1 MVFTALFASLTIEA
15 AAQFVPGEATDS
27 GLGGNNNLVGT
38 VYTPSGRL
46 TRRITIRLTTMTRGD
61 RVASTDDNG
70 NFSFRGLV
78 SGSYTL
84 VIDKEKEFEPFTQ
97 AVEVIQLR
105 GSPPQTY
112 TLSVRLTPKSTVPP
126 KASVIDAAIASLPER
141 GKTLFLRSQ
150 ELAKADDHAGA
161 IDQLLILTGEFPNF
175 MPGFNE
181 LGVQYLR
188 LGQLDK
194 AAAAFTQAIKLE
206 PEAFQPK
213 LNRGMALVTMKR
225 YSDAEP
231 VLLAAKKLD
240 DQSGAVH
247 YFLGTAQ
254 ANLGK
259 FDVAEKE
266 LTRAVSMGGNE
277 MNEAHR
283 VLAIIYSSKGDKTK
297 AATEIETYLKINPKA
312 PDAEQLQK
320 VLESLRS
327 QMSQKQPAKNP

>member
-1 MVFTALFASLTIEA
+1 MSFPLNKKALRAMVFTALFASLTIEA

-141 GKTLFLRSQ
+141 GKTLFIR
-150 ELAKADDHAGA
+150 
-161 IDQLLILTGEFPNF
+161 
-175 MPGFNE
+175 
-181 LGVQYLR
+181 
-188 LGQLDK
+188 
-194 AAAAFTQAIKLE
+194 
-206 PEAFQPK
+206 
-213 LNRGMALVTMKR
+213 
-225 YSDAEP
+225 
-231 VLLAAKKLD
+231 
-240 DQSGAVH
+240 
-247 YFLGTAQ
+247 
-254 ANLGK
+254 
-259 FDVAEKE
+259 
-266 LTRAVSMGGNE
+266 
-277 MNEAHR
+277 
-283 VLAIIYSSKGDKTK
+283 
-297 AATEIETYLKINPKA
+297 
-312 PDAEQLQK
+312 
-320 VLESLRS
+320 
-327 QMSQKQPAKNP
+327 